1 MGPGQK
7 LNDAF
12 WLPSLSLVR
21 QHLGAEPDL
30 VKQALKFGEE
40 GKLNLWQLG
49 SYIDANPSDRIAGV
63 KSLLEAGAPE
73 RARSLMR
80 LSMFPQKTA
89 QEITSRA
96 ADGELRIEDVIKQA
110 RDLESGQNFVALVSQ
125 QLQQGRSLA
134 PSALERLAR

>member
-1 MGPGQK
+1 MASEINSGASAEK
-7 LNDAF
+7 LNDTF

-73 RARSLMR
+73 RARALMR
-80 LSMFPQKTA
+80 LSMFPQETA
-89 QEITSRA
+89 QEIMSR
-96 ADGELRIEDVIKQA
+96 
-110 RDLESGQNFVALVSQ
+110 
-125 QLQQGRSLA
+125 GR
-134 PSALERLAR
+134 